1 MYLGIVALAMER
13 CGAQLNVALYAGHD
27 PSTGKMPPE
36 MENPPFH
43 LVGGM
48 RVLSGTPSPQ
58 TPPIFRYPFR
68 GALGNI
74 NTKRF

>member
-13 CGAQLNVALYAGHD
+13 FGAQLNVALYAGHD

-48 RVLSGTPSPQ
+48 RVLSGTPSPKPHQ
-58 TPPIFRYPFR
+58 
-68 GALGNI
+68 
-74 NTKRF
+74 